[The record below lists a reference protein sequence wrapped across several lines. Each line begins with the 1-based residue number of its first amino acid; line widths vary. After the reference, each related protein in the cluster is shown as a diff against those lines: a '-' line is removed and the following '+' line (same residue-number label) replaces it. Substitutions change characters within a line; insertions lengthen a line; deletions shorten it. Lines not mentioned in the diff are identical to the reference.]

1 MPSVI
6 EQLVAIVGEHRVKV
20 DDDAKQ
26 VFGKDQTRVFT
37 PNPIAV
43 VFPDSTEEVQKIVQ
57 LANHLRIAIVPSG
70 GRTGLSGGAVAMN
83 GEIVLSLEKM
93 NRVVDYLPEDRILR
107 VEAGMIT
114 EQLQTIAEE
123 KGLFYPVDFGSSGS
137 SQIGGNIATNAG
149 GIKVIRYGM
158 TRNWVLGLTVV
169 TGSGEVLEVNHG
181 MMKNATG
188 YALQHLFIGS
198 EGTLG
203 IITEAHMKLERQPQN
218 LQVLVLGV
226 PNFEAVMPVMREF
239 RAQIDLTAFE
249 FFDANAMQKVV
260 DCGHVSAPF
269 ATPAP
274 FYVLLEFESPN
285 EQTLN
290 QAMEVFEACM
300 EKGWVLDGVLSQ
312 SLEQMKN
319 LWRLREDITE
329 SLSGYTTN
337 KNDISVL
344 IGHVP
349 AFINDIEQF
358 FAQHYAAFET
368 CWFGHIGD
376 GNLHLNVVK
385 PQGMPIPEF
394 YELCRVINPKI
405 FELVAKYGGSI
416 SAEHGVGLTKKP
428 YLEYS
433 RSHAEVEYMRGI
445 KQLFDPN
452 HILNPGKIFD
462 MA

>member
-1 MPSVI
+1 MQSVI
-6 EQLVAIVGEHRVKV
+6 EQLIAIVGEHRVKV
-20 DDDAKQ
+20 DEDAKL

-37 PNPIAV
+37 PNPMAV
-43 VFPDSTEEVQKIVQ
+43 VFPDNTEEVQKIVQ
-57 LANHLRIAIVPSG
+57 LANQQRIAIVPSG
-70 GRTGLSGGAVAMN
+70 GRTGLSGGAVAMK

-93 NRVVDYLPEDRILR
+93 NRVLDYLPEDRVLQ
-107 VEAGMIT
+107 VQAGMIT

-169 TGSGEVLEVNHG
+169 TGSGEVLHINNG

-203 IITEAHMKLERQPQN
+203 VITEAHMKLERQPQN

-226 PNFEAVMPVMREF
+226 PDFDAVMPVMREF

-269 ATPAP
+269 TTQAP
-274 FYVLLEFESPN
+274 FYVLLEFESPH
-285 EQTLN
+285 EETLN
-290 QAMEVFEACM
+290 QAMQVFEACM
-300 EKGWVLDGVLSQ
+300 EKGWVVDGVLSQ
-312 SLEQMKN
+312 SLEQLKN

-344 IGHVP
+344 ISHVP

-385 PQGMPIPEF
+385 PHDMPIPEF
-394 YELCRVINPKI
+394 YELCQHINPKI

-428 YLEYS
+428 YLTYS

-452 HILNPGKIFD
+452 GIMNPGKIFD